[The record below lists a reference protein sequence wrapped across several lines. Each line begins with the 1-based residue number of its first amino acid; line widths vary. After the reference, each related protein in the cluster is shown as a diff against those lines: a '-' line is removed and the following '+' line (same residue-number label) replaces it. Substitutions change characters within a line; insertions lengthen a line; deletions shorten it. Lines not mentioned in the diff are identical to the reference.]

1 MKKGNPNPGEWF
13 YREREA
19 EETEWY
25 REKREYM
32 EKEFPEPPKREKRL
46 IEHLRKE
53 MPEYV
58 PEKPPEQPPE
68 KPSEKPSRKPMR
80 RKEILEYIART
91 GIDVYLIWKPLNEK
105 IDKIDPAKNPSI
117 TYDEQI
123 EYLENEVIPW
133 ATEEEAIKKEELA
146 EKAIE
151 ELKVESRRRRAK
163 IVKEYG
169 DVIDIITE
177 EVLRRLQSVLGTG
190 ALPVQKPPE
199 TYYKPY
205 EEMYEKLDSVRKSM
219 LKDILRELMK

>member
-1 MKKGNPNPGEWF
+1 MKKGNPYPGEWF

-19 EETEWY
+19 EESEWY
-25 REKREYM
+25 KEKREYM
-32 EKEFPEPPKREKRL
+32 EKEFPEPPRVERL
-46 IEHLRKE
+46 
-53 MPEYV
+53 

-68 KPSEKPSRKPMR
+68 KPSEKPSRKPMK

-133 ATEEEAIKKEELA
+133 ATEEEAIKKEEMA

-151 ELKVESRRRRAK
+151 ELKVESRRKRAK
-163 IVKEYG
+163 IVREYG
-169 DVIDIITE
+169 DIIDIITE
-177 EVLRRLQSVLGTG
+177 EVLRRVQAALGTG
-190 ALPVQKPPE
+190 ILPVQKPPE

-205 EEMYEKLDSVRKSM
+205 EEMYEKLDSIRKSM

>member
-19 EETEWY
+19 EESEWY

-32 EKEFPEPPKREKRL
+32 EKEFPEPPRVERL
-46 IEHLRKE
+46 
-53 MPEYV
+53 

-68 KPSEKPSRKPMR
+68 KPAEKPSRKPMR

-117 TYDEQI
+117 TYDEQV

-133 ATEEEAIKKEELA
+133 ATEEEAIKKEEMA

-151 ELKVESRRRRAK
+151 ELKVESRRKRAK
-163 IVKEYG
+163 IVREYG

-190 ALPVQKPPE
+190 VLPVQKPPE

-205 EEMYEKLDSVRKSM
+205 EEVYEKLDSVRKSM

>member
-19 EETEWY
+19 EESEWY

-32 EKEFPEPPKREKRL
+32 EKEFPEPPRVERL
-46 IEHLRKE
+46 
-53 MPEYV
+53 

-68 KPSEKPSRKPMR
+68 KPAEKPSRKPMR

-117 TYDEQI
+117 TYDEQV

-151 ELKVESRRRRAK
+151 ELKVESRRKRAK
-163 IVKEYG
+163 IVREYG

-190 ALPVQKPPE
+190 VLPVQKPPE

-205 EEMYEKLDSVRKSM
+205 EEVYEKLDSVRKSM

>member
-1 MKKGNPNPGEWF
+1 MKKGNPYPGEWF
-13 YREREA
+13 YRGREA
-19 EETEWY
+19 EESEWY
-25 REKREYM
+25 REKREYI
-32 EKEFPEPPKREKRL
+32 EKEFPEPPRVERL
-46 IEHLRKE
+46 
-53 MPEYV
+53 

-151 ELKVESRRRRAK
+151 ELKVESRRKRAK
-163 IVKEYG
+163 IVREYG

-177 EVLRRLQSVLGTG
+177 EVLRRVQAALGTG
-190 ALPVQKPPE
+190 ILPVQKPPE

-219 LKDILRELMK
+219 LKDILKELMK

>member
-1 MKKGNPNPGEWF
+1 MKKGNPNPSEWF

-32 EKEFPEPPKREKRL
+32 EKEFPEQPRVERL
-46 IEHLRKE
+46 
-53 MPEYV
+53 

-91 GIDVYLIWKPLNEK
+91 GIDVYLIWKPLSEK
-105 IDKIDPAKNPSI
+105 IDRIDPAKNPSI

-133 ATEEEAIKKEELA
+133 ATEVEAIEKEKMA

-151 ELKVESRRRRAK
+151 EFKAESRRRRAS

-169 DVIDIITE
+169 EIIDIITE
-177 EVLRRLQSVLGTG
+177 EVLKRLQSRLGAGVLPTEIE
-190 ALPVQKPPE
+190 KPKKV
-199 TYYKPY
+199 YYKTY

-219 LKDILRELMK
+219 LKDILKELME